1 MLCIFLC
8 TILALILRP
17 IDGGAAVLIAL
28 TYTIV
33 LGVLTPAQALSG
45 YGNTT
50 AWLLL
55 SAFFIARAVIVS
67 GLARRIALM
76 FVRAIGHTSLGL
88 GYSLVA
94 SDIVLAAII
103 PSTAARVGGVVLP
116 VTQSIAGIYKSLP
129 GPTASLL
136 GTYLMATIYQGDMI
150 ACAMFI
156 TGQASN
162 PLGAQL
168 AKTTANINMDWF
180 NWLWAALAPALVAA
194 LAIPWLIY
202 RITPPEIRHTPEAS
216 ESARKELLTMGTLSR
231 KEKTVLAVFVVVCLL
246 WATASIHG
254 IQATTVALGGVGAL
268 LVSRVLAWEDVSRDH
283 AAWDVF
289 IWYGGLLRMGE
300 ALVEFG
306 VTSAFASW
314 IGLQF
319 AGWMWPAV
327 MAVAVLIY
335 FYAHYGLAS
344 ITIHLLTMY
353 APFLAVLIAAGAPA
367 PMAAYAFLFYAN
379 LSASLTHYGTTH
391 SPMIFA
397 TGYVSLRLWWRTGF
411 LVSIA
416 NLLIWTSIG
425 LLWWKLI
432 GLW

>member
-1 MLCIFLC
+1 MRSNYRSLACILLLAVLILFVVPRPESIPVAGWRMLSIFLC

-28 TYTIV
+28 TCTIV
-33 LGVLTPAQALSG
+33 LGVLSPAQALSG
-45 YGNTT
+45 YANTT

-55 SAFFIARAVIVS
+55 SAFFIARAIIVS
-67 GLARRIALM
+67 GLARRIALL

-88 GYSLVA
+88 GYSLIA
-94 SDIVLAAII
+94 SDIVLAAVI

-116 VTQSIAGIYKSLP
+116 VTQSIAGIYKSFP

-180 NWLWAALAPALVAA
+180 HWLWAALAPALVAA

-289 IWYGGLLRMGE
+289 VWYGGLLRMGE
-300 ALVEFG
+300 ALVE
-306 VTSAFASW
+306 
-314 IGLQF
+314 
-319 AGWMWPAV
+319 
-327 MAVAVLIY
+327 
-335 FYAHYGLAS
+335 
-344 ITIHLLTMY
+344 
-353 APFLAVLIAAGAPA
+353 
-367 PMAAYAFLFYAN
+367 FLFYAN